1 MAQFS
6 ASSALTVFDI
16 VRQSRDPIGE
26 EIARFLDGTS
36 DGALLLHA
44 LYDTIADEPIP
55 ERLLAAI
62 GKTDKTE
69 DPEPPATMPVSAS

>member
-1 MAQFS
+1 MAQFP

-26 EIARFLDGTS
+26 EITRFLAGTS

-55 ERLLAAI
+55 ERLLAVI
-62 GKTDKTE
+62 GKANQAE
-69 DPEPPATMPVSAS
+69 DPEPPADAPVTAS

>member
-1 MAQFS
+1 MAQFP

-16 VRQSRDPIGE
+16 VRQSDPIGE
-26 EIARFLDGTS
+26 EIDRFLEGTS

-55 ERLLAAI
+55 ERLLAVI
-62 GKTDKTE
+62 GKSSRAE
-69 DPEPPATMPVSAS
+69 EPEPPADAPVSAS